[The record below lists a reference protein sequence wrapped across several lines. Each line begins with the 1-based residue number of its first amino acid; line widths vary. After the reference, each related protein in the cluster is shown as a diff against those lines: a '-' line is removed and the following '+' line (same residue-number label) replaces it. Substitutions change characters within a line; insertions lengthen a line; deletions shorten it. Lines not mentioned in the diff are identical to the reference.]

1 MMINSA
7 FTCTGPYA
15 ILIMLGIKR
24 VENRS
29 ICPSPMKG
37 CCVVSCSKLFCKGE
51 FGNFGQWA
59 SRALSADQ
67 FAMIPAWCDVAEW
80 MGKIVGCVDYFCRE
94 GGDGTSWNEGYR
106 YRWNQSEVVSFDQP
120 IGCRGNTV
128 MWVLPRTLAD
138 RVTTADGLARTVGG
152 EVATAEDVERIF
164 RMAVPLAGGNEWLF
178 VLLIDVEH
186 RTLSEPLLV
195 SLGEPTR
202 TSVQPG
208 EVFAVALK
216 LDAKSIILAH
226 NHPSGK
232 SQCRTSPSY
241 GMMRSCTRSTR
252 LTKEENAFFESM
264 IKPME

>member
-1 MMINSA
+1 MISNA

-15 ILIMLGIKR
+15 ILAMLGIKR

-37 CCVVSCSKLFCKGE
+37 GCVVSCSKSFCKEE
-51 FGNFGQWA
+51 FGNFGQWF

-67 FAMIPAWCDVAEW
+67 FAIIPAWCDVAEW
-80 MGKIVGCVDYFCRE
+80 PGKIVDCVDYSCRE
-94 GGDGTSWNEGYR
+94 GGGCASWNERCR
-106 YRWNQSEVVSFDQP
+106 YWWDLSEVISFDQP
-120 IGCRGNTV
+120 IECRGNTG

-138 RVTTADGLARTVGG
+138 RVTTADGLALTVSV
-152 EVATAEDVERIF
+152 EVATAEGVERIF
-164 RMAVPLAGGNEWLF
+164 RMAVPLAGGNEGFF
-178 VLLIDVEH
+178 VLPIDVEH
-186 RTLSEPLLV
+186 RMLSEQILV
-195 SLGEPTR
+195 SLGKPTT
-202 TSVQPG
+202 TSVQLG

-232 SQCRTSPSY
+232 SQCRTSPSH